1 MMLQRT
7 INILKE
13 CREVWPLAARW
24 VDALEKFS
32 LDPQS
37 ATFGNEGSMDDG
49 KDPIPRAIRQLPPL
63 FPTTK
68 SAARP
73 PPLPP
78 TLPEPNVLPRPGTK
92 PELPPASSIRSPP
105 PPHHHQNGIINSIST
120 PINGHHHLPS
130 PPQHQPQLH
139 QQPQPYQGTPAPLP
153 PTLSPHPYPNHLQH
167 HSIQANPQNMYMQ
180 PQPPMGRNDGL
191 GMLIDAFDSNNPGPS
206 GPHYGAGN
214 FNPQLGPGT
223 DGFEGELQ
231 FYIDGPTSTWIN
243 SSPWLDTMQ

>member
-24 VDALEKFS
+24 VEALEKFS

-63 FPTTK
+63 FPQATNK
-68 SAARP
+68 PLRP
-73 PPLPP
+73 PPPP
-78 TLPEPNVLPRPGTK
+78 PPSLPEPNVLPRPGTQ
-92 PELPPASSIRSPP
+92 PELPPASSITSP
-105 PPHHHQNGIINSIST
+105 GIVNTLSH
-120 PINGHHHLPS
+120 INGHLPS
-130 PPQHQPQLH
+130 PPQHGYP
-139 QQPQPYQGTPAPLP
+139 TPAPLP
-153 PTLSPHPYPNHLQH
+153 PTISPHPYPNHLP
-167 HSIQANPQNMYMQ
+167 APQSNMYMHS
-180 PQPPMGRNDGL
+180 MGRQNVDGL
-191 GMLIDAFDSNNPGPS
+191 GMLIEAFDSNHGPPA
-206 GPHYGAGN
+206 PHYGAGSY
-214 FNPQLGPGT
+214 NPQLGPGT

-231 FYIDGPTSTWIN
+231 FYIDGPPSTWIS